1 MNRHNDKGIKDLVN
15 SFIDHYKLRPKYYE
29 YKIRNYWIEEM
40 NPLANRYTTQIRI
53 KDNKLY
59 VHISSASVK
68 HELTLGREKI
78 KQNINEWLGEDYL
91 KEVVLM

>member
-91 KEVVLM
+91 KEVVLI